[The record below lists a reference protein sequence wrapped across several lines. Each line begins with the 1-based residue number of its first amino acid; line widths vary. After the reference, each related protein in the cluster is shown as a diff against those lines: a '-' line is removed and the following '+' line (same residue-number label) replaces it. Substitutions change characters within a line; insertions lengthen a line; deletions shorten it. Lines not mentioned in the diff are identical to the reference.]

1 MSKYYLRWLTP
12 IFLFLL
18 GALSSN
24 SGVSWGHFISPLAA
38 KSFSLSVPWES
49 MCLLRALCGYILP
62 FSVWCG
68 HFYVALPC
76 PTWTS
81 IPIQSLHR
89 CPYVFQECP
98 LWTISCASPVSNG
111 PVCSFC
117 LMCLLIYTHP
127 CPMQIF
133 HWALLVL
140 PVDLYTP
147 SVMQTLS
154 NLKAEDPA
162 GLQSSKGPLGAYV
175 CRENVMNV

>member
-89 CPYVFQECP
+89 CPYVFQMS
-98 LWTISCASPVSNG
+98 LVNN
-111 PVCSFC
+111 F
-117 LMCLLIYTHP
+117 MCLSSVQWTSVFLLSHVFANIYP
-127 CPMQIF
+127 PMPHADI
-133 HWALLVL
+133 
-140 PVDLYTP
+140 
-147 SVMQTLS
+147 
-154 NLKAEDPA
+154 
-162 GLQSSKGPLGAYV
+162 PLGSSSVACGPIYPFSNANSIQFEGWRP
-175 CRENVMNV
+175 CRVTE